1 MDEGTT
7 NSWGEVMKLI
17 VNGQPVEMPEHVS
30 TVQHVLA
37 HFGLENRIVV
47 VEVDAQ
53 IVDKHHFAD
62 RIVDEGA
69 RIEIVHFVGG
79 G

>member
-1 MDEGTT
+1 
-7 NSWGEVMKLI
+7 MKLT
-17 VNGQPVEMPEHVS
+17 VNGQSIEMPEHVT
-30 TVQHVLA
+30 TVQHVLS

-53 IVDKHHFAD
+53 IVDKCDFAD